1 MANKWFH
8 KKEKR
13 KRIYDAGESYS
24 EIDFVLLGKKDRKY
38 VRGIKVIAWK
48 LQHRLVVVD
57 LDKKV
62 LKKIVQ
68 KNVS

>member
-1 MANKWFH
+1 M
-8 KKEKR
+8 
-13 KRIYDAGESYS
+13 
-24 EIDFVLLGKKDRKY
+24 
-38 VRGIKVIAWK
+38 IAWK

-68 KNVS
+68 KKHIMKARRWKLNENSSRVKFEKR